1 MPNDGTWEIM
11 RRGWK
16 PMSHGPDDAGL
27 PEGHRFG
34 YFLRRNI
41 ADPKLNMVQ
50 PFCLCKWRDKDPLTN
65 KPNWRRG
72 GKQQAMYAYR
82 QNHLA
87 KLEGHKTFR
96 QMAEEAQAHRDERR
110 DNPDPPR
117 QYIQSEADKL
127 IASGDW
133 IDGEF

>member
-1 MPNDGTWEIM
+1 MPNDGEWEVM

-16 PMSHGPDDAGL
+16 PMSHGPDDVGL

-41 ADPKLNMVQ
+41 GDPKLNMVQ
-50 PFCLCKWRDKDPLTN
+50 AFCLCKWRDKDPLTN

-72 GKQQAMYAYR
+72 GKGQAMYAYR

-87 KLEGHKTFR
+87 KLEGHMTFR
-96 QMAEEAQAHRDERR
+96 QAAEQMQAMRYEHKS
-110 DNPDPPR
+110 DNNPPR
-117 QYIQSEADKL
+117 RYIETEVEEL
-127 IASGDW
+127 IARGDW